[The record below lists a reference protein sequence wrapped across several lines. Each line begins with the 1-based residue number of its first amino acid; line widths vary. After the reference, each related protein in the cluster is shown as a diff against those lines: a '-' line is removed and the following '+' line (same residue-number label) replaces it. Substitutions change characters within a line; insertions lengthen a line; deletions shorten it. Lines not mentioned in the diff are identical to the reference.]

1 MQSTFDSL
9 CASKSRFTWR
19 HVWGHVETY
28 GDMYMSFQGRL
39 TQFFGAVKVC
49 VDNAVAG
56 MVLSGLQGDPLE
68 WVSSHRYHHQFCDTE
83 MDPHTPYEG
92 FWHSHM
98 GWLLDEQPLHQR
110 VRSHDMVFYFRVLHS
125 FSFPASLIA
134 TWFASKHLFCTSESA
149 ETALWLKSCLM
160 KFTE

>member
-1 MQSTFDSL
+1 
-9 CASKSRFTWR
+9 
-19 HVWGHVETY
+19 
-28 GDMYMSFQGRL
+28 MYMSFQGRL

-49 VDNAVAG
+49 VDNAVAL
-56 MVLSGLQGDPLE
+56 MVWSGLQGDPLE

-110 VRSHDMVFYFRVLHS
+110 VRSHGMVFYFQGFALLFFSCFSDCHLICKQTSVVQVSQQRQHCGSRVVL
-125 FSFPASLIA
+125 
-134 TWFASKHLFCTSESA
+134 
-149 ETALWLKSCLM
+149 
-160 KFTE
+160 